1 VCCVIALVG
10 FYISFRV
17 CYYWGCVCYFKVFS
31 YFNLS
36 VLLVCGKF
44 IYFMSV
50 CCIYLMVFFG
60 NVVIAFYC
68 SVDGLVV
75 FVLG

>member
-1 VCCVIALVG
+1 M
-10 FYISFRV
+10 
-17 CYYWGCVCYFKVFS
+17 
-31 YFNLS
+31 
-36 VLLVCGKF
+36 CGKF

-75 FVLG
+75 VVLG